1 MLQMKP
7 LDPAFPIQ
15 QQLGEAETGPLVLV
29 NLFTLDPA
37 DEAVFLDAWK
47 KDAAFMKAQPGYIST
62 QLHRAVGASPTYF
75 NSAVWESLEAFRG
88 AFSDPAFRAKLADY
102 PSSAVTSPHLF
113 QRVAVAGVCVA

>member
-1 MLQMKP
+1 MIEMKP

-15 QQLGEAETGPLVLV
+15 QQLGEKETGPVVLV
-29 NLFTLDPA
+29 NVFTLDA
-37 DEAVFLDAWK
+37 TDEAGFLEAWE
-47 KDAAFMKAQPGYIST
+47 KDAAYMKSRPGYISA
-62 QLHRAVGASPTYF
+62 QLHRAVGPSPAYF

-113 QRVAVAGVCVA
+113 RRVAVPGICVA